1 MRAAFRINVCVWAEY
16 RQNVCVCPC
25 CDVGGMPPNEQT
37 ATRRNAAKQTNNQRT
52 VIYIY
57 LYTYI
62 YIGGMPPNLKNNH
75 KGGTPPQKNS
85 HIGGMPPNK
94 EQVNT
99 SLRYK
104 IKTSKIGNPDT
115 TGYHPDTTGYH
126 RIPPGYQR
134 IPAGYRPDTTGYH
147 PDTAG
152 YRPDTTGYHPDTTG
166 YRPDTAGY
174 RPDTTGYHPDTT
186 GYHPDTTRIPPDT
199 ARIPPDTA
207 RIPPGYHRIPPGY
220 HRIPHGYHRIPP
232 GYQRIP
238 PGYHLYIFLAWA
250 DVKTVPKPLGIKGL
264 MLEPRCC
271 WNVRLGRVRGPQGSC
286 GLPHTQHPCSTNRKN
301 KQRRGNSYAN
311 SRQQVHEQ
319 IFQYKNREN
328 RFLRLAV
335 YTTSLLNN
343 TKNKEHGNLYPNPR
357 QRLHEL
363 TASKKSMFS
372 LKI

>member
-1 MRAAFRINVCVWAEY
+1 
-16 RQNVCVCPC
+16 
-25 CDVGGMPPNEQT
+25 
-37 ATRRNAAKQTNNQRT
+37 
-52 VIYIY
+52 
-57 LYTYI
+57 
-62 YIGGMPPNLKNNH
+62 MPPNLKNNH

-166 YRPDTAGY
+166 YHPDTAGY
-174 RPDTTGYHPDTT
+174 RPDTTRIP
-186 GYHPDTTRIPPDT
+186 PDTTRIPPDT
-199 ARIPPDTA
+199 TRIPPDTT
-207 RIPPGYHRIPPGY
+207 RIPADTTRIPLVY
-220 HRIPHGYHRIPP
+220 
-232 GYQRIP
+232 
-238 PGYHLYIFLAWA
+238 FLAWA

>member
-1 MRAAFRINVCVWAEY
+1 
-16 RQNVCVCPC
+16 
-25 CDVGGMPPNEQT
+25 
-37 ATRRNAAKQTNNQRT
+37 
-52 VIYIY
+52 
-57 LYTYI
+57 
-62 YIGGMPPNLKNNH
+62 MPPNLKNNH

-186 GYHPDTTRIPPDT
+186 GYHPDTSGYHPDT
-199 ARIPPDTA
+199 TC
-207 RIPPGYHRIPPGY
+207 
-220 HRIPHGYHRIPP
+220 
-232 GYQRIP
+232 
-238 PGYHLYIFLAWA
+238 IFF
-250 DVKTVPKPLGIKGL
+250 G
-264 MLEPRCC
+264 
-271 WNVRLGRVRGPQGSC
+271 LGRCKDGTKASGNQRADARAAMLLESAAGPRAG
-286 GLPHTQHPCSTNRKN
+286 T
-301 KQRRGNSYAN
+301 A
-311 SRQQVHEQ
+311 
-319 IFQYKNREN
+319 
-328 RFLRLAV
+328 RFLRLAA
-335 YTTSLLNN
+335 YATSLLNKQEKQ
-343 TKNKEHGNLYPNPR
+343 TTSWKQLRK
-357 QRLHEL
+357 L
-363 TASKKSMFS
+363 TSTSA
-372 LKI
+372 

>member
-1 MRAAFRINVCVWAEY
+1 
-16 RQNVCVCPC
+16 
-25 CDVGGMPPNEQT
+25 
-37 ATRRNAAKQTNNQRT
+37 
-52 VIYIY
+52 
-57 LYTYI
+57 
-62 YIGGMPPNLKNNH
+62 MPPNLKNNH

-126 RIPPGYQR
+126 PDTN
-134 IPAGYRPDTTGYH
+134 GYRPDTGRI
-147 PDTAG
+147 P
-152 YRPDTTGYHPDTTG
+152 PDTTRIPPDAA
-166 YRPDTAGY
+166 RIL
-174 RPDTTGYHPDTT
+174 
-186 GYHPDTTRIPPDT
+186 PDTTRIPPDT
-199 ARIPPDTA
+199 TRIPPDTT
-207 RIPPGYHRIPPGY
+207 RIPPDTTRIPADTT
-220 HRIPHGYHRIPP
+220 RIPLVY
-232 GYQRIP
+232 
-238 PGYHLYIFLAWA
+238 FLAWA

-343 TKNKEHGNLYPNPR
+343 TKNKEHGNLYANPR

>member
-1 MRAAFRINVCVWAEY
+1 MCVGGIPPKC
-16 RQNVCVCPC
+16 VCVCPC

-104 IKTSKIGNPDT
+104 INTSKIGNPDT

-134 IPAGYRPDTTGYH
+134 IPAGYCPDTTGYH
-147 PDTAG
+147 PDTA
-152 YRPDTTGYHPDTTG
+152 RILADTTRIP
-166 YRPDTAGY
+166 
-174 RPDTTGYHPDTT
+174 
-186 GYHPDTTRIPPDT
+186 PDTTRIPPDT
-199 ARIPPDTA
+199 ARIPPDTTRIPPDTT

-220 HRIPHGYHRIPP
+220 HRIP
-232 GYQRIP
+232 
-238 PGYHLYIFLAWA
+238 PGYHPDTTGYHPDTTGYHTDTAGYHPDTSGYHPDTTCIFF
-250 DVKTVPKPLGIKGL
+250 G
-264 MLEPRCC
+264 
-271 WNVRLGRVRGPQGSC
+271 LGRCKDGTKASGNQRADARAAMLLERAAGPRAG
-286 GLPHTQHPCSTNRKN
+286 T
-301 KQRRGNSYAN
+301 A
-311 SRQQVHEQ
+311 
-319 IFQYKNREN
+319 
-328 RFLRLAV
+328 RFLRLAA
-335 YTTSLLNN
+335 YATSLLNKQEKQ
-343 TKNKEHGNLYPNPR
+343 TTSWKQLRK
-357 QRLHEL
+357 L
-363 TASKKSMFS
+363 TSTSA
-372 LKI
+372 